1 MNNNKAKII
10 EAAEALVFEK
20 GIADTTVTAVAQKAG
35 VADSL
40 VYQYFKN
47 KEDLLFSVVIER
59 MVESIEVAKEA
70 LQGIQDPE
78 SRLRK
83 LIWHSLKYNDRHP
96 GYVRTLMFEC
106 RSNPSFYTT
115 KGYAIMREHLK
126 LLVDILKQGVSEGV
140 FRDDVHLGLVRDLI
154 YGAFDFESI
163 DTIATKEIDESIGDF
178 DAIINLL
185 LPMLRKSTPEAENEK
200 ETKILEAAE
209 AMFSEKGFN
218 KTRVQ
223 EIARLAKVA
232 EGSIYD
238 YFKNKEDLLL
248 SIPLKRFQRHIDALP
263 ETFHIKSP
271 QRKLRRLIK
280 YHFSLYLNN
289 RNFLRVFLLDIQL
302 NKRFYGSKAFDL
314 FQTYLKAFE
323 GIIAEGKAEG
333 CFRRDINPR
342 VFRNMF
348 LGAFSHMALRW
359 LFFNEEN
366 KYDKLEEIDS
376 LTDLL
381 SFAVINHSGRQS

>member
-1 MNNNKAKII
+1 MNENKNKII
-10 EAAEALVFEK
+10 EAAESLVFEK
-20 GIADTTVTAVAQKAG
+20 GIADTTITAVAQRAG

-59 MVESIEVAKEA
+59 MIESIEVTREA
-70 LQGIQDPE
+70 LQGIRDPE

-83 LIWHSLKYNDRHP
+83 LIWHSLNYNDRHP

-106 RSNPSFYTT
+106 RSNLSFYAT
-115 KGYAIMREHLK
+115 KGVETMRAHLQI
-126 LLVDILKQGVSEGV
+126 LMDILKDGVAEGV
-140 FRDDVHLGLVRDLI
+140 FRDDIHLGLVRDLV
-154 YGAFDFESI
+154 YGTFDFESI
-163 DTIATKEIDESIGDF
+163 ATIATGEIEESISDF
-178 DAIINLL
+178 DDIINLL
-185 LPMLRKSTPEAENEK
+185 MPMLLTSTAPEETDK
-200 ETKILEAAE
+200 KTKILEAAE
-209 AMFSEKGFN
+209 TMFSEKGFN

-223 EIARLAKVA
+223 EIARAAQVA

-248 SIPLKRFQRHIDALP
+248 SIPLKRFQEHVSSLP

-271 QRKLRRLIK
+271 ERKLRRLIK

-314 FQTYLKAFE
+314 FQAYLQTLE
-323 GIIAEGKAEG
+323 DIISQGKAEG
-333 CFRRDINPR
+333 CFQEDINPR

-359 LFFNEEN
+359 LLVDSK
-366 KYDKLEEIDS
+366 KYDKLEEIEQ
-376 LTDLL
+376 LTNLL
-381 SFAVINHSGRQS
+381 SLAVSKQSNEKAT